1 MCASIK
7 FLAILIFLTP
17 SGFTRIS
24 VVSANREVI
33 RLVAPHR
40 TLMNDKTSP
49 PRPNSDLLTRYFNV
63 LSLLSP
69 CLPFVKDKDSES
81 LPECCENVKIIAEER
96 KNKQDEQNLCLCIK
110 YMWQDHGPFDSKRLP
125 LVGKACH
132 IDFYI
137 PPIDGKTNCSLI
149 AWEK

>member
-17 SGFTRIS
+17 TRT
-24 VVSANREVI
+24 SANRDAI
-33 RLVAPHR
+33 GLVAPHR
-40 TLMNDKTSP
+40 TLMND
-49 PRPNSDLLTRYFNV
+49 RLYDYFDV

-69 CLPFVKDKDSES
+69 CLTFFRGKDSDP
-81 LPECCENVKIIAEER
+81 LRECCVNVKRIAELR
-96 KNKQDEQNLCLCIK
+96 KNKQDEQHLCLWIK
-110 YMWQDHGPFDSKRLP
+110 AVWQDSGPYDSKRLP

-137 PPIDGKTNCSLI
+137 PPIDANTNCSLI
-149 AWEK
+149 AWDK